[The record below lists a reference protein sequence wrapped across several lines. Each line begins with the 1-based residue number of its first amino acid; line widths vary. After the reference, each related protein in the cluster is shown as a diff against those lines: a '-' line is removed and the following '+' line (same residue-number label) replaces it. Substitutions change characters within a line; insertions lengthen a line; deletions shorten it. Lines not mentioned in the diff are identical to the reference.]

1 MSDVPETARE
11 FFTEY
16 VPRRYETVKAAL
28 AGKSSIGC
36 LTFRV
41 VDEGEWSLRIAH
53 GELVI
58 EPGMAKDV
66 ILQISVSRADFKPVF
81 VRGAELQESEP
92 IRPEA
97 QMLAFKVLTVDAERI
112 KLVNS
117 VTGTIAFVMAAGE
130 LTHRLFVTPGKH
142 SVNLESPECRLECHI
157 GDFMDMQTGKQN
169 PMQLVMAGRIRILG
183 NAQIPMALSSVFM

>member
-11 FFTEY
+11 FFSEY
-16 VPRRYETVKAAL
+16 VPERYETVKAAL

-41 VDEGEWSLRIAH
+41 VGEGEWSLRIAG

-58 EPGMAKDV
+58 EPGMASDV
-66 ILQISVSRADFKPVF
+66 ILQISIRPADFKPVF
-81 VRGAELQESEP
+81 VRGAELQEREP
-92 IRPEA
+92 LRPEA

-130 LTHRLFVTPGKH
+130 LTHRLFVTPGKQA
-142 SVNLESPECRLECHI
+142 VNLESPECKLECQI

-169 PMQLVMAGRIRILG
+169 PMQLVMAGKIRILG